1 MYWTRWCRWFA
12 TSQLLRASHSFGVR
26 EQLKQQGAKS
36 VNGPSFVCS
45 LYSLT
50 ACASVGGPRIA
61 RECCACFT
69 NVNMQSMEERRK
81 KGRTIIGHLATL
93 IP

>member
-36 VNGPSFVCS
+36 VNRPSFVCC
-45 LYSLT
+45 LK
-50 ACASVGGPRIA
+50 AIFRD
-61 RECCACFT
+61 F
-69 NVNMQSMEERRK
+69 VNFCYLVRAFL
-81 KGRTIIGHLATL
+81 KG
-93 IP
+93 

>member
-12 TSQLLRASHSFGVR
+12 TSQLLRASHSFSVR

-45 LYSLT
+45 LYSLPST
-50 ACASVGGPRIA
+50 HSEIPQLGRKINQNLKKSQNDLKMSSNGPKRLEI
-61 RECCACFT
+61 F
-69 NVNMQSMEERRK
+69 
-81 KGRTIIGHLATL
+81 
-93 IP
+93 